1 MKTKLFN
8 KNSFLIP
15 LAAGLIINF
24 IIFYVVLPPINIFS
38 FDFYAYLSIFTVIF
52 YLLFSIFN
60 KDKFIKV
67 TKLLIKFLVSVW
79 AIFFIMQIIS
89 SIPFH
94 AKKYAALI
102 EREDGIFSEDVEQVD
117 FNKLPVVDRSTAL
130 KLGSRKMGEMGDL
143 VSQYDIDSTY
153 SQITVDGKPERVTP
167 LVYSDI
173 IKWFKNS
180 RNGIPYYISVDM
192 ASQEVDL
199 VKLEKPIKYS
209 FTDKFSRDI
218 KRHIRFKHPTAI
230 IDEINFEVDD
240 EGHPY
245 WVAST
250 LKPTIG
256 LIGGM
261 DVNAL
266 IVVDA
271 VSGEVKK
278 YDADNV
284 PEWIDR
290 VYSANLVIQQLNWN
304 GRLKN
309 GFINQYFGQ
318 RGVTKPT
325 DGYNYLSI
333 GNDIYLYT
341 GITSVLADNSN
352 IGFVLINMR
361 TKETKFY
368 PVSSADEYSV
378 MESAQGAV
386 QEKGYKATFPILIN
400 LYNRPTY
407 FMSLKDN
414 ADLTKMFAFVD
425 AQNYQ
430 NVATGSTI
438 KQALSNY
445 DSFGLT
451 IDGEIDESTLEEMT
465 VTVSEIYPVTIDGNT
480 HYFIKGVGTDL
491 VFIAPIQT
499 SNKLPFIKAGDLL
512 EVSGE
517 NMGTQFNIK
526 TID

>member
-1 MKTKLFN
+1 MKNNIKSTRNIVLPI
-8 KNSFLIP
+8 LI
-15 LAAGLIINF
+15 GLIINF

-38 FDFYAYLSIFTVIF
+38 LDFYVFLSIFTVIF
-52 YLLFSIFN
+52 YALFSIAN
-60 KDKFIKV
+60 RDKFLKV
-67 TKLLIKFLVSVW
+67 GKWLIKFLILIW
-79 AIFFIMQIIS
+79 AIFFIMELVS
-89 SIPFH
+89 MIPFH
-94 AKKYAALI
+94 AKKYANLI
-102 EREDGIFSEDVEQVD
+102 NKEEGVFSEDVEQVD
-117 FNKLPVVDRSTAL
+117 FDKLPVVDRSTAL

-143 VSQYDIDSTY
+143 VSQYDIDETY
-153 SQITVDGKPERVTP
+153 SQITVDGRPERVTP
-167 LVYSDI
+167 LVYSDL
-173 IKWFKNS
+173 IKWFRNS
-180 RNGIPYYISVDM
+180 KSGIPYYISVDM

-199 VKLEKPIKYS
+199 VKLEKPIRYS

-218 KRHIRFKHPTAI
+218 KRHIRFRYPTAL
-230 IDEINFEVDD
+230 IDEINFEIDD
-240 EGHPY
+240 DGHPF
-245 WVAST
+245 WIAST

-261 DVNAL
+261 DVNAV

-271 VSGEVKK
+271 ITGETNK
-278 YDADNV
+278 YKADNV

-290 VYSANLVIQQLNWN
+290 VYSANLVIEQLNWN
-304 GRLKN
+304 GKLKN
-309 GFINQYFGQ
+309 GYINQYLGQ
-318 RGVTKPT
+318 KGVTKPT

-352 IGFVLINMR
+352 IGFVLVNMR

-430 NVATGSTI
+430 NVSTGSTL
-438 KQALSNY
+438 KQALASY
-445 DSFGLT
+445 DLT
-451 IDGEIDESTLEEMT
+451 NLSSDSEIDESSLKDMT
-465 VTVSEIYPVTIDGNT
+465 ITVSEIQPVTIDGNT
-480 HYFIKGVGTDL
+480 NYFIRAVDSDT
-491 VFIAPIQT
+491 VFIATIKS
-499 SNKLPFIKAGDLL
+499 SNRLPFIKSGDVL
-512 EVSGE
+512 EISGE
-517 NMGTQFNIK
+517 DLGIQFNIK
-526 TID
+526 TIK